1 MRLHHTS
8 RSRRGV
14 VLVQFA
20 LLVVVLLG
28 LAALSSDLG
37 LARNAGGAMQN
48 AVDSA
53 ALEGLRWSDQTTDAV
68 RRERAAEL
76 VRFTFDGD
84 GATATAGDYE
94 NVDDRI
100 GAGPVL
106 QVVNA
111 GGVVGAGG
119 LVPGSLGVHKPSPAL
134 NLVNQQ
140 HGDLVAGRV
149 RSDAFGGPA
158 APFAVGVED
167 RFYGRN
173 DFDAATGDAPAFLV
187 RLRRT
192 PDLDG
197 LDAQSEVSTTGGGI
211 PLIFGL
217 GPLTLASQE
226 SGYDV
231 RALGIAVRA
240 TAIADGRSVVAA
252 GPFLPEL
259 APTDGAWSRL
269 AFGHPLFDVTIG
281 GATVGREFTI
291 ALVTTDPS
299 LPLAGLTGTFDVA
312 LDGALTETGAP
323 AGFELELVMTPRTR
337 ALELGSA
344 LPRDASIRVGD
355 VLEAVATD
363 SIDGSTM
370 SFDSPLDPADP
381 TGASVRHALL
391 IPVVKSATREIVGF
405 VAADVYLGPSGEEAS
420 LRAELA
426 ADPGTVTDF
435 FERPADSLRIA
446 LLPSRVLPINAS
458 SSDAQAWRKLEEFP
472 QLLASFRSFSTPA
485 LAPTLVR

>member
-1 MRLHHTS
+1 MQLHHSS

-20 LLVVVLLG
+20 LLTVVLLG

-37 LARNAGGAMQN
+37 LARNAGGAMQS

-53 ALEGLRWSDQTTDAV
+53 ALEGLRWSDQTTDSV

-76 VRFTFDGD
+76 VRFSFDGD
-84 GATATAGDYE
+84 GETATEGDYE

-106 QVVNA
+106 QVVSA

-119 LVPGSLGVHKPSPAL
+119 LVPGSLGVYKPNPAL
-134 NLVNQQ
+134 NLANAL
-140 HGDLVAGRV
+140 HGDLVAGTV
-149 RSDAFGGPA
+149 RPSVFGETA
-158 APFAVGVED
+158 APFVVGFED
-167 RFYGRN
+167 RFYARN
-173 DFDAATGDAPAFLV
+173 DFDATGGDAPAFLA

-192 PDLDG
+192 PDLQG
-197 LDAQSEVSTTGGGI
+197 LDDQAEVSTTGRGI

-231 RALGIAVRA
+231 RSLGITVRA
-240 TAIADGRSVVAA
+240 TAIADGRAVVAA

-259 APTDGAWSRL
+259 APASGQWGRL
-269 AFGHPLFDVTIG
+269 AFGHPLVDVTIG
-281 GATVGREFTI
+281 GATIDRDLTI
-291 ALVTTDPS
+291 ALVASDPS
-299 LPLAGLTGTFDVA
+299 LSLAGLSGTFDVA
-312 LDGALTETGAP
+312 PDGSLTETGAP
-323 AGFELELVMTPRTR
+323 AGFVLELVMTPRTR
-337 ALELGSA
+337 ALELGGTA
-344 LPRDASIRVGD
+344 PRDASIRVGD
-355 VLEAVATD
+355 ELLVVATD

-370 SFDSPLDPADP
+370 GLDSPLDPAVP

-391 IPVVKSATREIVGF
+391 LPVVNEATRQVVAF

-420 LRAELA
+420 LRAEIA
-426 ADPGTVTDF
+426 GDPNTVTAF
-435 FERPADSLRIA
+435 FDRPADGLRVA
-446 LLPSRVLPINAS
+446 LLPSRVLPVNAS
-458 SSDAQAWRKLEEFP
+458 ASDAFAWRALENSP
-472 QLLASFRSFSTPA
+472 QLLASFRSFSTHA